1 MAQQQSQRRRG
12 PIKIASEIKHQTF
25 HRLSHFEHVPLRW
38 VSGIDMQ
45 MSTLKPGLH
54 NVSVR
59 TLNNDGPSPGELTF
73 ATYKTFKVDH
83 KPCSTSSQFLIR

>member
-1 MAQQQSQRRRG
+1 MN
-12 PIKIASEIKHQTF
+12 
-25 HRLSHFEHVPLRW
+25 HFEHVPLRW

-83 KPCSTSSQFLIR
+83 KPCSTSQFLIR